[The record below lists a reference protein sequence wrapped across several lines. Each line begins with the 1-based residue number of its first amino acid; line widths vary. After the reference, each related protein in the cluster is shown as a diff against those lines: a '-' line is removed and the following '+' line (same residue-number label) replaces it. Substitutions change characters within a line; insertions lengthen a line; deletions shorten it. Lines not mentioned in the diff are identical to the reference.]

1 MEPLTYKSYNKTK
14 LAIRGDMQYDAIIK
28 AIGGRW
34 NSRMKEGP
42 GWTIDNDKE
51 EQLKMLIQN
60 LNMSNKNE
68 DKEDDDLESEDEIDD
83 SIKSGHDNQN
93 EEDTQAERGMEH
105 QFDKLF
111 SNNRQQSYQPRMR
124 EERPR
129 YEEMPRDR
137 PIYNERPRYEEKQ
150 RYEERPKYKN
160 RQRYNNSRQEYDR
173 QGYAPREEYEDAMVS
188 KYNMKRGVDDYY
200 SRFAEKPRLSKN
212 HRTNSR
218 EEEEEEE
225 QSEGEYDSDDIESL
239 SKTISALTKHVD
251 NIRKRS
257 RGRKHRREGRRGD
270 RM

>member
-129 YEEMPRDR
+129 YEE
-137 PIYNERPRYEEKQ
+137 K
-150 RYEERPKYKN
+150 PKYKE

>member
-1 MEPLTYKSYNKTK
+1 MEPLTYKPYNKTK

-83 SIKSGHDNQN
+83 SIKSGNDNQN
-93 EEDTQAERGMEH
+93 EEDTQVERGMEH
-105 QFDKLF
+105 QFDRLF
-111 SNNRQQSYQPRMR
+111 SNNRQQSYKPRMR

-129 YEEMPRDR
+129 YDEMSRD
-137 PIYNERPRYEEKQ
+137 RPRYEEMSRDRP
-150 RYEERPKYKN
+150 RY
-160 RQRYNNSRQEYDR
+160 NSRQEYDR
-173 QGYAPREEYEDAMVS
+173 QVYAPREEYEDAMVS

-218 EEEEEEE
+218 EDEEEEE
-225 QSEGEYDSDDIESL
+225 QSDGEYDSDDIESL

-251 NIRKRS
+251 KIRKRS

-270 RM
+270 RI